1 MEYIAF
7 IHQEGSDWVATV
19 PDLNYTS
26 SYGESFTDTVHNI
39 IEASE
44 LYCED
49 LNVLP
54 KARSLEILMK
64 DEEIEDGAIPQLID
78 VKVQKNVRINVM
90 IDTSILQLA
99 NERAS
104 LYHNGNRSAYIQD
117 LIARDA
123 VEIRNA
129 TIH

>member
-7 IHQEGSDWVATV
+7 MHQEGSDWVALV

-26 SYGESFTDTVHNI
+26 SYDESFTDTVHNI

-54 KARSLEILMK
+54 KARSLEVLMK

-78 VKVQKNVRINVM
+78 VKVQKCSYQC
-90 IDTSILQLA
+90 D
-99 NERAS
+99 
-104 LYHNGNRSAYIQD
+104 D
-117 LIARDA
+117 
-123 VEIRNA
+123 
-129 TIH
+129 